1 MNEFKLKIFKL
12 YLSSNTKSIFM
23 VSFLRKLRQQSDNKI
38 SKYLF
43 YVIGEITLVVVG
55 ILIAIQIDNNNERQK
70 ERSKELLYIT
80 NIRKDLTLNILEID
94 KYINARNLCVE
105 SAKTILDHF
114 EGKPITDVA
123 AFNNL
128 CMPIITWQ
136 RFFQINPT
144 FQELISS
151 GNLALISNDTIKTM
165 LFNLESLYKINKA
178 EEDHFRF
185 DTEVLIYQPLY
196 ELMDMK
202 VMVESIGMSISA
214 RQLKSQQSITPKLFE
229 EFLKNIKLKNG
240 FTDVVFEFPILN
252 DHLAN
257 MKKMSQQLIQII
269 DREIEKG

>member
-1 MNEFKLKIFKL
+1 MI
-12 YLSSNTKSIFM
+12 
-23 VSFLRKLRQQSDNKI
+23 SFLRKLRQQSGNKI

-43 YVIGEITLVVVG
+43 YVIGEIVLVVVG
-55 ILIAIQIDNNNERQK
+55 ILIALQIDNINDRQK

-94 KYINARNLCVE
+94 KYINARNLGIE

-114 EGKPITDVA
+114 EGKPINDVA

-128 CMPIITWQ
+128 CMPIYTWQ
-136 RFFQINPT
+136 RFYQINPT

-151 GNLALISNDTIKTM
+151 GNLTLLSNDTIKTM
-165 LFNLESLYKINKA
+165 LFNLESLYKMNKA

-202 VMVESIGMSISA
+202 VMVESIGISITTS
-214 RQLKSQQSITPKLFE
+214 QVKNQQSISPKLFDE
-229 EFLKNIKLKNG
+229 YLKNIKLKNG
-240 FTDVVFEFPILN
+240 FTDAVFEFMVLN
-252 DHLAN
+252 EQLEN

>member
-1 MNEFKLKIFKL
+1 
-12 YLSSNTKSIFM
+12 M